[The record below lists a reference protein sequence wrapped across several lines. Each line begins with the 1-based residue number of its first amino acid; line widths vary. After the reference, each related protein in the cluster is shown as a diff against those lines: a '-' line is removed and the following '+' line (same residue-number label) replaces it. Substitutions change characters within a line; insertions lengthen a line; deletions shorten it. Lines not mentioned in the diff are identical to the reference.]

1 MVARSSIFQTI
12 QIGPESVAPGT
23 AAPADIQLT
32 GLNIEPG
39 PKVDIS
45 KYRAMGVKFQGVSS
59 LNKEW
64 VEASVSG
71 PITYTEMVYPLSGI
85 FTRVTPVLGTAA
97 YTWTFNINASSEDNP
112 MTFTVEQGSSLRAH
126 RFTYGLFNAFNMKFS
141 RSGNEIGGSMIGAAL
156 TDGITM
162 TATPTALDLVPVQ
175 PTEVAI
181 KIADTYAGLGAAPN
195 LTRALEYNID
205 ISDRYSMLY
214 PLNQSTSWATHV
226 ETAPAITASLLLEA
240 NAEGMGFLTDMRN
253 GDFVFIRATATGPQ
267 IAGSEYYRLTCDLA
281 ARVVDVD
288 PFSDQDGI
296 YAINW
301 KFEAFLDPTWND
313 ALEVVVIN
321 DLASL

>member
-23 AAPADIQLT
+23 AAAADIQLT
-32 GLNIEPG
+32 GLSIEPG

-45 KYRAMGVKFQGVSS
+45 KYRAMGVKFQGVSA

-64 VEASVSG
+64 IEASVSG
-71 PITYTEMVYPLSGI
+71 PITYTELVYPLSGI
-85 FTRVTPVLGTAA
+85 FTRVTPVLGTVA

-141 RSGNEIGGSMIGAAL
+141 RSGNEVGGTMIGAAL
-156 TDGITM
+156 EDGITM
-162 TATPTALDLVPVQ
+162 TATPTALGLVPVQ

-181 KIADTYAGLGAAPN
+181 RIADTYAGLGAAPV
-195 LTRALEYNID
+195 LSRALEYNYEIA
-205 ISDRYSMLY
+205 DRYSMLY
-214 PLNQSTSWATHV
+214 ALNGSTSWATHV

-253 GDFVFIRATATGPQ
+253 GDFVFIRASATGPT
-267 IAGSEYYRLTCDLA
+267 IAGAEDYSFECDLA

-288 PFSDQDGI
+288 PFSDQDGV

-301 KFEAFLDPTWND
+301 KFEAFLDPTWGD
-313 ALEVVVIN
+313 ATEIRIIN
-321 DLASL
+321 NLASL